1 MCGGAVNMDIEQTDY
16 CNWYIEVQG
25 LISVLNNITNQ
36 YNISFDQFLLLEE
49 LIVNPGASPTDLAD
63 IFKVS
68 TPAVSRKLKA
78 LQSKSMIVK
87 SRNDLKDQR
96 LVHIKVTNQGRQIYN
111 ELRRKVD
118 DFHEHSSNN
127 IYSR

>member
-1 MCGGAVNMDIEQTDY
+1 MDIEQTDY

>member
-1 MCGGAVNMDIEQTDY
+1 MCGGAINMDIEQTDY

-63 IFKVS
+63 TFKVS